1 MEHFRAVVKDLT
13 FKMPN
18 FFHKLNEFYILTN
31 GDDDDKI
38 AIIATTGNKTEW
50 CIFLKS
56 LMDFVGLLSKKFYS
70 LENLAHYSLCV
81 YVLFFNEDHLLWDFC
96 NTFVS

>member
-1 MEHFRAVVKDLT
+1 
-13 FKMPN
+13 MPN

-56 LMDFVGLLSKKFYS
+56 LMDFVGLL
-70 LENLAHYSLCV
+70 
-81 YVLFFNEDHLLWDFC
+81 
-96 NTFVS
+96 T

>member
-1 MEHFRAVVKDLT
+1 MQQYKQTVKKKIYKRKKEKEKLFQKWLLCALEHFRAIVKDLT

-50 CIFLKS
+50 CIFL
-56 LMDFVGLLSKKFYS
+56 
-70 LENLAHYSLCV
+70 
-81 YVLFFNEDHLLWDFC
+81 
-96 NTFVS
+96 